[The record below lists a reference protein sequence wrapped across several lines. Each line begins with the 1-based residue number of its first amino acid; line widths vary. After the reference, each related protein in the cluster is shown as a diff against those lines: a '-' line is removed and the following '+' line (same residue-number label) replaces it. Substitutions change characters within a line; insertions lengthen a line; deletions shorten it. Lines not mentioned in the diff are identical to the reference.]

1 MSDPWREGPDH
12 EKWCSSE
19 VTRKILGEV
28 EGPISKKWMQ
38 ASAKKVSNLR
48 AELQAS
54 FVGLDDEIDWLLA
67 TLIARE
73 NLLLLGSPGVAKS
86 ELATRTYHLLNLTP
100 AKADLKE
107 LQALGTV
114 TQPGAW
120 WEERRARESQQQKYF
135 HYLLSRFTQPEELFG
150 PIEISLLRQGIL
162 ARVNFGLLTG
172 PGVRAA
178 FLDEVFKASSSILN
192 TLLTLTQERQYFNFG
207 GMVQSDLLMLIA
219 ASNEL
224 PGGFRTGSYGAGS
237 GLEDFQT
244 LYAFLDRFPIRL
256 LIPVMSG
263 TKKIESTS
271 HDTNR
276 STTALEE
283 ATRRAINRERQRFS
297 TGANFHPRGSGMPC
311 VNDLLL
317 LGRACMQQ
325 TESPLPTADHTKFF
339 NTFMKV
345 ATHLQPQGTK
355 AQESIVT
362 WTISPRK
369 LRALYKIGVAHAVV
383 RSAHSSKDPPV
394 VSELNDKD
402 LRVFDLIW
410 DSPVAKD
417 DLERQVSEAIKQAY
431 FR

>member
-1 MSDPWREGPDH
+1 
-12 EKWCSSE
+12 
-19 VTRKILGEV
+19 
-28 EGPISKKWMQ
+28 
-38 ASAKKVSNLR
+38 
-48 AELQAS
+48 
-54 FVGLDDEIDWLLA
+54 
-67 TLIARE
+67 
-73 NLLLLGSPGVAKS
+73 
-86 ELATRTYHLLNLTP
+86 
-100 AKADLKE
+100 
-107 LQALGTV
+107 LQALSTA
-114 TQPGAW
+114 TPPGVW

-224 PGGFRTGSYGAGS
+224 PGGFLTGSYGAGS

-263 TKKIESTS
+263 TKKIASTS
-271 HDTNR
+271 QDTNG
-276 STTALEE
+276 STTELEE
-283 ATRRAINRERQRFS
+283 ATRRAINRERQRFT
-297 TGANFHPRGSGMPC
+297 TGANFHARGGEMPC
-311 VNDLLL
+311 INDLLL

-325 TESPLPTADHTKFF
+325 AESPLPATDQIKFF
-339 NTFMKV
+339 TTFMKI

-369 LRALYKIGVAHAVV
+369 LKALYKVGVAHALV
-383 RSAHSSKDPPV
+383 RSPHSSV

-410 DSPVAKD
+410 DSPMAKD
-417 DLERQVSEAIKQAY
+417 DLERQVSEEIRQSY